1 MNLGKESETIE
12 FKESTSELKE
22 GIRSIASML
31 NKNQHCVLYFGVND
45 NGDVIG
51 QQIGNRTLRDVSQAI
66 SVNIE
71 PSVIPTITLLE
82 GCKEHLKAIKIEVHG
97 KDIPYS
103 AFGQY
108 LVRSADE
115 DKKITRSALRSMF
128 IDSGVDFLSDIKSV
142 QQDLTFEQFS
152 SLLAGKGYHVPS
164 LKALEKSKGLRNMD
178 GDFNLMAFLLSDQ
191 SDVSVKVV
199 RFSGNDKT
207 SMAQRKEFGNQCL
220 VLALKQSMEYV
231 DALNETN
238 VTLGNGSRKDVHLF
252 NQEAFE
258 EAWKNACVHNLWMD
272 MVPPAVYIYDDRIEI
287 ISTGG
292 LPYGMSEQDFY
303 SGTSKPVNKGL
314 WSIFSSLDYAEQTGH
329 GVPTI
334 VSNYGKSA
342 IDIRE
347 HFIQVTIPF
356 AFTPTWALS
365 ARSKN
370 ASVTLSLGQK
380 TLLSAIK
387 DNPYARSEELSKS
400 IEMSLSSVKKN
411 LVKLRKLGLIER
423 AGNNRS
429 GYWKVKD

>member
-1 MNLGKESETIE
+1 M
-12 FKESTSELKE
+12 
-22 GIRSIASML
+22 
-31 NKNQHCVLYFGVND
+31 
-45 NGDVIG
+45 
-51 QQIGNRTLRDVSQAI
+51 
-66 SVNIE
+66 
-71 PSVIPTITLLE
+71 
-82 GCKEHLKAIKIEVHG
+82 
-97 KDIPYS
+97 
-103 AFGQY
+103 
-108 LVRSADE
+108 
-115 DKKITRSALRSMF
+115 
-128 IDSGVDFLSDIKSV
+128 
-142 QQDLTFEQFS
+142 
-152 SLLAGKGYHVPS
+152 
-164 LKALEKSKGLRNMD
+164 
-178 GDFNLMAFLLSDQ
+178 
-191 SDVSVKVV
+191 
-199 RFSGNDKT
+199 
-207 SMAQRKEFGNQCL
+207 
-220 VLALKQSMEYV
+220 
-231 DALNETN
+231 NETN
-238 VTLGNGSRKDVHLF
+238 VTLGNGPRKDVHLF

-365 ARSKN
+365 ARSKD
-370 ASVTLSLGQK
+370 ASVILSLGQK

-400 IEMSLSSVKKN
+400 IGMSLSSVKKN

-429 GYWKVKD
+429 GYWLVK